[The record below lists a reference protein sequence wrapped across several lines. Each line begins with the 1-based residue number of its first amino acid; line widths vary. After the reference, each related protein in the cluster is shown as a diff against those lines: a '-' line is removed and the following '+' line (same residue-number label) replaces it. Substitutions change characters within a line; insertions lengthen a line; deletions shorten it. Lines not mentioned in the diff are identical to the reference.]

1 MELTVK
7 SFDELTASELYE
19 ILRVRAEVFV
29 VEQSCIYND
38 LDGKDQGAIHV
49 FITDGGSVVACLRV
63 LPRGVYDENVRIGR
77 VITTRR
83 GLGLGARVLKAGL
96 EVARDRLGADS
107 VTISAQTH
115 AIGFYEKSGFQ
126 TVSDVY
132 MEDGIPHVRMVCK
145 L

>member
-29 VEQSCIYND
+29 VEQNCIYND
-38 LDGKDQGAIHV
+38 LDGKDQGSIHV

-132 MEDGIPHVRMVCK
+132 MEDGIPHVRMVCR

>member
-29 VEQSCIYND
+29 VEQNCIYND
-38 LDGKDQGAIHV
+38 LDGKDQGSIHV